1 MLKPSLQKRL
11 RARSPIV
18 SDAFMNGEDEDDDGL
33 DIFEYLSNNPTH
45 RRHLRRDG
53 GMLSRRRG
61 GVEENNGPGGDR
73 DAGNDCGG
81 EAVSLQGGKRG
92 RHGSGGDDES
102 ARKRQRL
109 GSSSKEG
116 TTGEGRPETFDLLQ
130 HPVGVMHE
138 VCKRAEPSLALNLVQ
153 NLEGMPA
160 DSLAGDPFRLRT
172 VAESLIQ
179 PSTASDA
186 IWMSSC
192 AIAQGLPPIPV
203 DVSRQEFVRLVY
215 RKTCRVRT
223 AEDALG
229 QYSLTVSSLVLQR
242 EKYPKIHWAARVR
255 ACKAC
260 LEDRN
265 HFVDEAKALDDL
277 DGVQGAWTGSLLQL
291 LPPIVTGKSQKARMS
306 PKYMT
311 LSIDELIDDYE
322 DDKVKRMGGEGQKA
336 WYARKLQAM
345 EDIHEHVKV
354 CERWYEERDE
364 DKAVEADAIRKQRRT
379 DIAHRLTT
387 EMGWGQELQQPGV
400 LDELYKYPWVRMAK
414 PLTDNAWKNMKGR
427 VVKFLQELRAKRLG
441 FTGAAR
447 EIDDLKTTKL
457 WRYNAKLRY
466 GESS

>member
-11 RARSPIV
+11 RARSPMV
-18 SDAFMNGEDEDDDGL
+18 SDAFMNGEDEDDDGS
-33 DIFEYLSNNPTH
+33 DIFEYLFNNPTH

-61 GVEENNGPGGDR
+61 GVDSEENNGGDR
-73 DAGNDCGG
+73 DAGSDCGG
-81 EAVSLQGGKRG
+81 EAVSLEGGKRG

-116 TTGEGRPETFDLLQ
+116 TTGEGRPETFDLVEN
-130 HPVGVMHE
+130 PA
-138 VCKRAEPSLALNLVQ
+138 CKRAEPSLALNLVQ
-153 NLEGMPA
+153 SVEGMPA

-192 AIAQGLPPIPV
+192 ATAQGLPPIPV
-203 DVSRQEFVRLVY
+203 GVSRQEFVRLVY
-215 RKTCRVRT
+215 SKTCRFCNARNI
-223 AEDALG
+223 
-229 QYSLTVSSLVLQR
+229 Q
-242 EKYPKIHWAARVR
+242 KIHWAARVR

-400 LDELYKYPWVRMAK
+400 LDELYKYPWVSMAK

-441 FTGAAR
+441 LTGAAR
-447 EIDDLKTTKL
+447 EMDDLKTTKL
-457 WRYNAKLRY
+457 WRYAANQRY
-466 GESS
+466 GTT

>member
-11 RARSPIV
+11 RARSPTV
-18 SDAFMNGEDEDDDGL
+18 SDAFMNGEDEDDDGS
-33 DIFEYLSNNPTH
+33 DIFEYLFNNPTH

-61 GVEENNGPGGDR
+61 GAEENNNGGDR
-73 DAGNDCGG
+73 DAGSDCGG
-81 EAVSLQGGKRG
+81 EAVSLEGGKRG

-109 GSSSKEG
+109 DSSSKEG

-130 HPVGVMHE
+130 NPVGVMHE

-153 NLEGMPA
+153 SVEGMPA
-160 DSLAGDPFRLRT
+160 DSLTGDPFRLRT

-192 AIAQGLPPIPV
+192 ATAQGLPPIPV
-203 DVSRQEFVRLVY
+203 DASRQEFVRLVY
-215 RKTCRVRT
+215 CKTCRFCNARNI
-223 AEDALG
+223 
-229 QYSLTVSSLVLQR
+229 Q
-242 EKYPKIHWAARVR
+242 KIHWAARVR

-311 LSIDELIDDYE
+311 LTIDELIDDYE

-387 EMGWGQELQQPGV
+387 ELGWGQELQQPGV
-400 LDELYKYPWVRMAK
+400 LDELYKYPWVSMAK

-427 VVKFLQELRAKRLG
+427 VVKFLQELRARRLG
-441 FTGAAR
+441 LTGAAR

-457 WRYNAKLRY
+457 WRYAANQRY
-466 GESS
+466 GTT